1 MAQKKAKRPTCYP
14 NNSLSMYSDAM
25 SSNPRQSDQDAP
37 DSTDGPPPMPSERL
51 LIEQL
56 SDWLPKERYHSGIVV
71 SSGRA
76 QIADELVADAGIER
90 IVAWYHDKFPASL
103 AQQSVTAGVSVA
115 CQPDLPG
122 FDPGGNSSSDNPVA
136 PASAQFDIAVI
147 ATSKSDE
154 AEMTRDIMQQAT
166 HILREGGRLAVSVD
180 NPRDTW
186 VHDQMKAVFRK
197 VTRLPSKFGCIY
209 VSRKTQP
216 LKKLKDFW
224 CQFPM
229 RDENG
234 RDLQVVTRPGVFSH
248 RRLDPGARQ
257 LMRAVE
263 IGERDLVVDYGCG
276 AGVLSATV
284 ATQTRNT
291 VHAIDSSTRAIQ
303 CTQKTAAVNGLENI
317 QAIVNADGN
326 LGLDDTVDLVLAN
339 PPYYGNDRISQ
350 HFVDSSIKALRSGGA
365 LLVVTKKPSWYRE
378 YFAGLMDDILTF
390 DSGKYWVA
398 CGRKP

>member
-1 MAQKKAKRPTCYP
+1 
-14 NNSLSMYSDAM
+14 M
-25 SSNPRQSDQDAP
+25 SSESKPANLDQAAANATE
-37 DSTDGPPPMPSERL
+37 STDGPPAMPSERL

-56 SDWLPKERYHSGIVV
+56 SDWLPKERCESGIVV

-76 QIADELVADAGIER
+76 QVADRLVEDAGLER
-90 IVAWYHDKFPASL
+90 VVAWYHDKFAATL
-103 AQQSVTAGVSVA
+103 AQQSVTAAVSVA

-122 FDPGGNSSSDNPVA
+122 FDPAGDSKCGE
-136 PASAQFDIAVI
+136 PADSTSANCDIVVV

-166 HILREGGRLAVSVD
+166 HILPEGGRLVVSVD

-186 VHDQMKAVFRK
+186 VHDQMRAMYRK

-234 RDLQVVTRPGVFSH
+234 RDLQIVTRPGVFSH

-257 LMRAVE
+257 LMRAAE
-263 IGERDLVVDYGCG
+263 IGEQDLVVDYGCG

-284 ATQTRNT
+284 ATQTNNT
-291 VHAIDSSTRAIQ
+291 VYAIDSSTRAIQ
-303 CTQKTAAVNGLENI
+303 CTQKTAAANGLENI
-317 QAIVNADGN
+317 KAIVNADGE
-326 LGLDDTVDLVLAN
+326 LGLDGTVDLVLAN